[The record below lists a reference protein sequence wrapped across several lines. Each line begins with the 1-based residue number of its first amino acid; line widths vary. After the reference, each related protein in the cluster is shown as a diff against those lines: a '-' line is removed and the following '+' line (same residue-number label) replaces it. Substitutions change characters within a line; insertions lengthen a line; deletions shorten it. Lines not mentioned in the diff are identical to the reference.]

1 MDIDTDP
8 IPRTPPRPRR
18 IRTAAPLTAVLAAA
32 ALAAGPIAASTA
44 AAAPGDGR
52 TGGGGKPTVVLVHGA
67 FADASS
73 WDEVVRRLEGEGYD
87 VIAPANPLRGL
98 TNDSTYIAS
107 VLRSIKG
114 PIVLAGHSYG
124 GAVISEAA
132 AGNPDV
138 KALVYVSAFMP
149 DRGETLAALG
159 AKFPQTRLG
168 DVQRMVPYR
177 DATGSGVDVYIR
189 DASFHSVFAAD
200 LPAARARLMAAEQRP
215 IATTAFTQAATGAA
229 WRTVPSWALVAT
241 EDHAINPALERY
253 EAERAGSHTVEVG
266 SSHVAM
272 ISHPDVVTRL
282 IREAAASAASPAAA
296 TSGAPALAD
305 TGWRETIVTAIGGIA
320 GAALIMGGV
329 FLALARKSRG

>member
-1 MDIDTDP
+1 MDIDTHP
-8 IPRTPPRPRR
+8 IPRTPPRPRL
-18 IRTAAPLTAVLAAA
+18 IRAAASLTAVLAAA
-32 ALAAGPIAASTA
+32 ALAAGPAAASVPA
-44 AAAPGDGR
+44 ARGDGR
-52 TGGGGKPTVVLVHGA
+52 TGGGKPTVVLVHGA
-67 FADASS
+67 FADASG
-73 WDEVVRRLEGEGYD
+73 WNEVVRRLEGEGYD

-98 TNDSTYIAS
+98 TGDSTYIAS
-107 VLRSIKG
+107 VLKSVKG

-132 AGNPDV
+132 AGNPHV
-138 KALVYVSAFMP
+138 KALVFVSALMP

-159 AKFPQTRLG
+159 ARFPAAQLNN
-168 DVQRMVPYR
+168 VQRMVPYR
-177 DATGSGVDVYIR
+177 DATGSGVDIYIR

-200 LPAARARLMAAEQRP
+200 LPAAQARLMAVEQRP
-215 IATTAFTQAATGAA
+215 IATTAFTQRATGAA
-229 WRTVPSWALVAT
+229 WRTIPSWALVAT

-253 EAERAGSHTVEVG
+253 EAERAGSHTVEID

-282 IREAAASAASPAAA
+282 IREAAASAAEPAAA
-296 TSGAPALAD
+296 VSGAPALAD
-305 TGWRETIVTAIGGIA
+305 TGWRETILTAIGGIA

>member
-1 MDIDTDP
+1 MDIDTEP

-32 ALAAGPIAASTA
+32 ALAAGPVAASA
-44 AAAPGDGR
+44 VPGDGR
-52 TGGGGKPTVVLVHGA
+52 TGGGKPTVVLVHGA
-67 FADASS
+67 FADASG
-73 WDEVVRRLEGEGYD
+73 WDEVVRRLESEGYD

-98 TNDSTYIAS
+98 TNDSTYIAG

-132 AGNPDV
+132 AGNPNV
-138 KALVYVSAFMP
+138 KALVFVSALVP

-159 AKFPQTRLG
+159 AKFPAAQLSG
-168 DVQRMVPYR
+168 VQRTVPYR
-177 DATGSGVDVYIR
+177 DAAGSGVDIYIR

-200 LPAARARLMAAEQRP
+200 LPAAQARLMAAEQRP
-215 IATTAFTQAATGAA
+215 IAMTAFTERATGAA

-253 EAERAGSHTVEVG
+253 EARRAGSHTVEVD

-272 ISHPDVVTRL
+272 ISHPDAVTRL
-282 IREAAASAASPAAA
+282 IREAAASTAAPAAA

-305 TGWRETIVTAIGGIA
+305 TGWRETVLTAIGGIA

>member
-18 IRTAAPLTAVLAAA
+18 IPTAAPLTAVLAAA
-32 ALAAGPIAASTA
+32 ALAALAAGPVEAS
-44 AAAPGDGR
+44 AAPGDGP
-52 TGGGGKPTVVLVHGA
+52 TGGGKPTVVLVHGA

-73 WDEVVRRLEGEGYD
+73 WDEVVRRLESEGYD

-124 GAVISEAA
+124 GAVISDAA
-132 AGNPDV
+132 AGNPHV

-159 AKFPQTRLG
+159 AKFPSTQLG
-168 DVQRMVPYR
+168 NAQRTVPYR

-189 DASFHSVFAAD
+189 DSSFRNVFAAD
-200 LPAARARLMAAEQRP
+200 LPAAQVRLMAAGQRP

-253 EAERAGSHTVEVG
+253 EAERAGSRTVEVD

-272 ISHPDVVTRL
+272 LSHPDVVTRL
-282 IREAAASAASPAAA
+282 IREAAASTTAPAAA

>member
-8 IPRTPPRPRR
+8 IPRTPPRPGR

-32 ALAAGPIAASTA
+32 ALAAAPVAA

-52 TGGGGKPTVVLVHGA
+52 TGSGKPTVVLVHGA

-73 WDEVVRRLEGEGYD
+73 WNEVVRRLEGEGYD

-107 VLRSIKG
+107 VLRSVKG

-132 AGNPDV
+132 AGNPQV
-138 KALVYVSAFMP
+138 KALVFVSAFMP

-159 AKFPQTRLG
+159 AKFPTTGLDGAR
-168 DVQRMVPYR
+168 RTVPYR
-177 DATGSGVDVYIR
+177 DATGSGVDVYVR
-189 DASFHSVFAAD
+189 DSRFHSVFAAD
-200 LPAARARLMAAEQRP
+200 LPAEQARLMAAEQRP
-215 IATTAFTQAATGAA
+215 IATAAFTQAATGAA

-241 EDHAINPALERY
+241 EDHAINPALERF
-253 EAERAGSHTVEVG
+253 EAERAGSRTVEVA

-282 IREAAASAASPAAA
+282 IREAAASAAAPAAA
-296 TSGAPALAD
+296 TTGAPALAA
-305 TGWRETIVTAIGGIA
+305 TGWRETVLTAIGGIA

-329 FLALARKSRG
+329 ALALARKSRG